1 MVGAALDWSQPVAAS
16 ASASYDRDW
25 GRFRAWCDER
35 GLEAMPAEP
44 RTLTRYLA
52 DLASPRSRP
61 AGADDRPEDVVGARV
76 VVADGLRPATIAR
89 YLASISVR
97 HQAEAANEPNPAA
110 NAHVR
115 AVLAGIRRDYAD
127 RPSTARPKRQKTA
140 ARTRAI
146 RVLVGPDPAA
156 HPDLHPGPE
165 EPGYTRLLRDR
176 ALILIG
182 WKAALRRSEL
192 AALDLGDIRVESDA
206 AGHDGLTVTLDRS
219 KTDQTATGA
228 TVWIAGA
235 ACTCAT
241 TAATTSTATTS
252 TAATTGRPGE
262 ETSAVGEGRSSDL
275 CPVSAWR
282 TWTVHLAGQDPAVLR
297 GPAWRPVDRH
307 DHLRALQVGGPLD
320 RRPDRH
326 PRRSDGPGGALGR
339 ALPAARVRHRGLR
352 PRQLRNR
359 DHAPW
364 PVAGRVDDARLPRRR
379 HPHPHLQPVQQP
391 RRLTLTRRAVHPAR
405 TLALTGR

>member
-1 MVGAALDWSQPVAAS
+1 VTHPEPQRAGPTGAVAPRGSAAAELVDLDRLDAAGRALADKARAGSTRAA
-16 ASASYDRDW
+16 YDRDW

-61 AGADDRPEDVVGARV
+61 AGADDRPEDVVDARV

-97 HQAEAANEPNPAA
+97 HQAEAADEPNPAA

-127 RPSTARPKRQKTA
+127 HPSTARPKRQKTA

-146 RVLVGPDPAA
+146 RVLVGPDPAR
-156 HPDLHPGPE
+156 HPELRPGPE

-192 AALDLGDIRVESDA
+192 AALVLGDIRVESDA

-262 ETSAVGEGRSSDL
+262 ETSAVGEGDRVTCARSRRGGPGPST
-275 CPVSAWR
+275 SQAR
-282 TWTVHLAGQDPAVLR
+282 TPRCCGGRRGGRSTATTTCAPAGW
-297 GPAWRPVDRH
+297 GPA
-307 DHLRALQVGGPLD
+307 
-320 RRPDRH
+320 
-326 PRRSDGPGGALGR
+326 RS
-339 ALPAARVRHRGLR
+339 
-352 PRQLRNR
+352 
-359 DHAPW
+359 
-364 PVAGRVDDARLPRRR
+364 
-379 HPHPHLQPVQQP
+379 
-391 RRLTLTRRAVHPAR
+391 R
-405 TLALTGR
+405 T